1 MKLNIKISKI
11 FNFKFKTSENYVHGM
26 IEHSKPETI
35 YPYNYPYPYNLKVD
49 DIDGCQ
55 VGSKNR
61 INKFQSQ
68 FEYNLNTK
76 DIPGAL
82 AGSLKKGIVTERN
95 TNPIN
100 PKYRYIGGVE
110 LGNKFENDPYGKNVS
125 KQEANIKSIID
136 KNSQNTNKDTM
147 PSINLNKDID
157 NYYNADKLNTQERV
171 QSTNPVHFNNM

>member
-1 MKLNIKISKI
+1 
-11 FNFKFKTSENYVHGM
+11 M

-100 PKYRYIGGVE
+100 PKYKYIGGVE
-110 LGNKFENDPYGKNVS
+110 LGNKFENDPYGKSSQKKEVD
-125 KQEANIKSIID
+125 IKSIID
-136 KNSQNTNKDTM
+136 KNSQNNIYKESM
-147 PSINLNKDID
+147 PNINQNREID
-157 NYYNADKLNTQERV
+157 VHHHSDQVNTQERV